1 MRQNRIRLK
10 TQANGAHSPCDCQK
24 LVLRNTRLLTCA
36 VTLLSAERYAAL
48 LLLLLLTKQK
58 YSISIQT
65 PKSQQLDKTQQ
76 LYQKQH
82 VWQEMKDVRNKV
94 IIVEA

>member
-1 MRQNRIRLK
+1 
-10 TQANGAHSPCDCQK
+10 
-24 LVLRNTRLLTCA
+24 
-36 VTLLSAERYAAL
+36 VTLSSAQRYAAL

-65 PKSQQLDKTQQ
+65 PKSQQLNKAQQ
-76 LYQKQH
+76 LYKKQH

-94 IIVEA
+94 IIIKA